1 MTSEARLRPGNKEAY
16 VWIWLEGETEPVVAG
31 RLYEVDES
39 PRRYFFVY
47 GRSYLANEKAI
58 ALSAADLPLREG
70 IHEPG
75 GMSLMP
81 PCLRDAGPDAWGRRI
96 LENRYSESYLSELD
110 YLLLA
115 GSDRIGAL
123 DFQTSSQEFVEK
135 GAKAATLDELA
146 RAADLV
152 DRREPLHPE
161 LETALLQGTS
171 VGGARP
177 KALLTDGEKFFI
189 AKFGSTSDTYD
200 VIKAEYLGMKL
211 AAQCGLDVAA
221 VDITQALGKDVLLV
235 ERFDRETRD
244 GQARRR
250 MMESALSLLLL
261 DEMEARHASYLDLA
275 DLVRHRFADPAETL
289 RALFGRLAFNVL
301 IGNTD
306 DHARNHA
313 AFWDGSLL
321 RLTPAYDICPQP
333 RTGGE
338 ASQAMSIE
346 GAQGN
351 KATLVNVRSVSE
363 RFFLSADD
371 ATRTINHMID
381 TIDANWSRVCRAA
394 KITDTEAKR
403 LRQGAVLNDYCL
415 QGWP

>member
-1 MTSEARLRPGNKEAY
+1 MTSDASLRPGNEAIY
-16 VWIWLEGETEPVVAG
+16 AWIWLPGATRPVVAG
-31 RLYEVDES
+31 RLFEADES

-47 GRSYLANEKAI
+47 GRSYLANDRAI

-70 IHEPG
+70 VHEPT
-75 GMSLMP
+75 GMNVLP

-96 LENRYSESYLSELD
+96 LESRFPAHHLNELD

-123 DFQTSSQEFVEK
+123 DFQASSRVFAEK
-135 GAKAATLDELA
+135 GTKAATLDELA
-146 RAADLV
+146 RSADII

-161 LETALLQGTS
+161 LEAALLRGTS

-177 KALLTDGEKFFI
+177 KALLAQGERAFI
-189 AKFGSTSDTYD
+189 AKFSSTSDTYD

-211 AAQCGLDVAA
+211 AARCGLDVAR

-244 GQARRR
+244 GRHSRL
-250 MMESALSLLLL
+250 MMESALSLLVL

-275 DLVRHRFADPAETL
+275 DLVRHRFAHPRETL
-289 RALFGRLAFNVL
+289 RELFSRLAFNVL

-313 AFWDGSLL
+313 AFWDGSTL
-321 RLTPAYDICPQP
+321 RLAPAYDLCPQP

-338 ASQAMSIE
+338 ATQAMKIE

-351 KATLVNVRSVSE
+351 KATLVNVLSVSD
-363 RFFLSADD
+363 RFFLSADE
-371 ATRTINHMID
+371 ATRIINQMID
-381 TIDANWSRVCRAA
+381 TIRAEWPRVCEQAGMA
-394 KITDTEAKR
+394 EAEATR
-403 LRQGAVLNDYCL
+403 LRNGAVLSDFCL